1 VTAGGFERTGLKRA
15 TRQERLPRCG
25 KAPPSLTCTEEERIP
40 LGRAQNGLTT
50 GEKDKMLACSVLR
63 GEEVETMSDKESR
76 ILFWYDELEGAD
88 FPLVGKKNANL
99 GEMIKGGIRTSPGF
113 ALTLHA
119 NDLFIT
125 ETGIKGKLAE
135 YIQTLGEVSFEAC
148 QKASEFAV
156 GLIEQAEVPAA
167 IVQETHEAYRKL
179 CEHCRTPN
187 VPVAVRSSGAISM
200 PGQME
205 TYLNIR
211 GEKDLIH
218 YIKKTWASAY
228 HVEAITYRMN
238 KGMGFLL
245 NIGVGIPKMVNSRV
259 SGVVF
264 TLNPLNGDRSKIT
277 VDVSYGLGEAVV
289 SGLVTPD
296 NYLIDKVTLNPIKST
311 KGSKEVQ
318 CVYNE
323 TGSDIQTVEVAE
335 EERNRFCVTS
345 EELKEICRV
354 SKAIDKY
361 YGKPY
366 DIEFA
371 IDGDLPFPENVI
383 ILQVR
388 PESVWTKKEAQAR
401 TEKKKDAMD
410 RIVSQL
416 VTGVRLK

>member
-1 VTAGGFERTGLKRA
+1 
-15 TRQERLPRCG
+15 
-25 KAPPSLTCTEEERIP
+25 
-40 LGRAQNGLTT
+40 
-50 GEKDKMLACSVLR
+50 
-63 GEEVETMSDKESR
+63 MSDKESR
-76 ILFWYDELEGAD
+76 ILFWYEELEGSD

-99 GEMIKGGIRTSPGF
+99 GEMLKGGIRTSPGF

-125 ETGIKGKLAE
+125 ETGIKDELAAYLE
-135 YIQTLGEVSFEAC
+135 SLGEATLEAC
-148 QKASEFAV
+148 SQAGDVAV
-156 GLIEQAEVPAA
+156 KLITEATVPAA
-167 IVQETHEAYRKL
+167 IVEEACGAYQRL
-179 CEHCRTPN
+179 CERAGVQN
-187 VPVAVRSSGAISM
+187 VPVAVRSSGAVSM

-211 GEKDLIH
+211 GEKDLVE

-228 HVEAITYRMN
+228 HVEAITYRLN
-238 KGMGFLL
+238 KGLGFLL

-259 SGVVF
+259 SGVSF
-264 TLNPLNGDRSKIT
+264 TLNPLNGDRSKIA

-296 NYLIDKVTLNPIKST
+296 NYLVDKVTLSTIKT
-311 KGSKEVQ
+311 TLGSKELQ

-323 TGSDIQTVEVAE
+323 GGSDIKTVDVCAEDRGRPCVAP
-335 EERNRFCVTS
+335 
-345 EELKEICRV
+345 EELKEIVRV

-371 IDGDLPFPENVI
+371 IDADLPFPDSVI

-388 PESVWTKKEAQAR
+388 PESVWSKKAEQGK
-401 TEKKKDAMD
+401 TEQKKDALD

-416 VTGVRLK
+416 VTGVRIK

>member
-1 VTAGGFERTGLKRA
+1 MT
-15 TRQERLPRCG
+15 
-25 KAPPSLTCTEEERIP
+25 
-40 LGRAQNGLTT
+40 
-50 GEKDKMLACSVLR
+50 
-63 GEEVETMSDKESR
+63 DKESR
-76 ILFWYDELEGAD
+76 LLFWYDELDGND
-88 FPLVGKKNANL
+88 YPLVGKKNANL
-99 GEMIKGGIRTSPGF
+99 GEMLKGGIRTSPGF

-119 NDLFIT
+119 NELFII
-125 ETGIKGKLAE
+125 ETGIKHELAA
-135 YIQTLGEVSFEAC
+135 YLKSLGEATLDNS
-148 QKASEFAV
+148 KAASDFAV
-156 GLIEQAEVPAA
+156 TLISEATVPDA
-167 IVQETHEAYRKL
+167 IVQEATKAYQRL
-179 CEHCRTPN
+179 CEMCSTEN
-187 VPVAVRSSGAISM
+187 VPVAVRSSGAVSM

-211 GEKDLIH
+211 GEKDLIA

-228 HVEAITYRMN
+228 HVEAITYRLN

-245 NIGVGIPKMVNSRV
+245 NIGVGVPKMVNSRV
-259 SGVVF
+259 SGVAF

-296 NYLIDKVTLNPIKST
+296 NYLVDKVTMTVIKST
-311 KGSKEVQ
+311 KGSKEVK

-323 TGSDIQTVEVAE
+323 TGSDCSFVDVGAE
-335 EERNRFCVTS
+335 ERERFSVTA

-371 IDGDLPFPENVI
+371 IDADLPFPDSVI

-388 PESVWTKKEAQAR
+388 PESVWSKKEAEGR
-401 TEKKKDAMD
+401 TGEKKDALD

-416 VTGVRLK
+416 VSGVRIK

>member
-1 VTAGGFERTGLKRA
+1 MTDRERT
-15 TRQERLPRCG
+15 T
-25 KAPPSLTCTEEERIP
+25 
-40 LGRAQNGLTT
+40 
-50 GEKDKMLACSVLR
+50 
-63 GEEVETMSDKESR
+63 
-76 ILFWYDELEGAD
+76 LFWYDELAGAD

-119 NDLFIT
+119 NDTFVT
-125 ETGIKGKLAE
+125 ETGIKAE
-135 YIQTLGEVSFEAC
+135 LEKYLTSLGEATLDAC
-148 QKASEFAV
+148 RAASDFAV
-156 GLIEQAEVPAA
+156 GLITSAEVPAQ
-167 IVQETHEAYRKL
+167 IEDETLAAYRRL
-179 CEHCRTPN
+179 CEMSHHEN
-187 VPVAVRSSGAISM
+187 VPVAVRSSGAVSM

-211 GEKDLIH
+211 GERDLID

-228 HVEAITYRMN
+228 HVEAITYRLN
-238 KGMGFLL
+238 KGMHFLL
-245 NIGVGIPKMVNSRV
+245 NIGIGVPKMVNSRV

-264 TLNPLNGDRSKIT
+264 TLNPVNGDRSKIT

-296 NYLIDKVTLNPIKST
+296 NYLLDKVTLGVIKST
-311 KGSKEVQ
+311 KGSKEVM
-318 CVYNE
+318 CAYRD
-323 TGSDIQTVEVAE
+323 TGSDIDVVEVPEAD
-335 EERNRFCVTS
+335 RTRFCVTA
-345 EELKEICRV
+345 EEIQEIARV

-371 IDGDLPFPENVI
+371 IDGDLDFPENVI

-388 PESVWTKKEAQAR
+388 PESVWAAKAAQAK
-401 TEKKKDAMD
+401 TEKKAGAMD

-416 VTGVRLK
+416 MTGVRVK

>member
-1 VTAGGFERTGLKRA
+1 MT
-15 TRQERLPRCG
+15 
-25 KAPPSLTCTEEERIP
+25 
-40 LGRAQNGLTT
+40 
-50 GEKDKMLACSVLR
+50 
-63 GEEVETMSDKESR
+63 DKESR
-76 ILFWYDELEGAD
+76 ILFWYDELEGSD
-88 FPLVGKKNANL
+88 YPLVGKKNANL
-99 GEMIKGGIRTSPGF
+99 GEMLKGGIRTSPGF

-125 ETGIKGKLAE
+125 ETGIKQELAAYLE
-135 YIQTLGEVSFEAC
+135 SLGEATLENS
-148 QKASEFAV
+148 KAASDVVVRMIMDAT
-156 GLIEQAEVPAA
+156 VPDA
-167 IVQETHEAYRKL
+167 IVQEATEAYQRL
-179 CEHCRTPN
+179 CEMCSTEN
-187 VPVAVRSSGAISM
+187 VPVAVRSSGAVSM

-211 GEKDLIH
+211 GEEDLIH

-228 HVEAITYRMN
+228 HVEAITYRLN

-259 SGVVF
+259 SGVAF

-296 NYLIDKVTLNPIKST
+296 NYLVDKVTLTVIKST
-311 KGSKEVQ
+311 KGTKETK

-323 TGSDIQTVEVAE
+323 TGSDCSFVDVAPE
-335 EERNRFCVTS
+335 DRERFSVTS

-371 IDGDLPFPENVI
+371 IDADLPFPDNVI

-388 PESVWTKKEAQAR
+388 PESVWSKKAEEGK
-401 TEKKKDAMD
+401 TGEKKDALD

-416 VTGVRLK
+416 VSGVRIK

>member
-1 VTAGGFERTGLKRA
+1 MA
-15 TRQERLPRCG
+15 
-25 KAPPSLTCTEEERIP
+25 
-40 LGRAQNGLTT
+40 
-50 GEKDKMLACSVLR
+50 
-63 GEEVETMSDKESR
+63 DKESR
-76 ILFWYDELEGAD
+76 ILFWYDELEGND

-99 GEMIKGGIRTSPGF
+99 GEMITAGIRTSPGF

-119 NDLFIT
+119 NDVFIT
-125 ETGIKGKLAE
+125 ETGIKDQIAKFLEA
-135 YIQTLGEVSFEAC
+135 QGEATMEAC
-148 QKASEFAV
+148 QKASAFAMN
-156 GLIEQAEVPAA
+156 LIENATVPAA
-167 IVQETHEAYRKL
+167 IVEEAHQAYRKL
-179 CEHCRTPN
+179 CEMCKLDN
-187 VPVAVRSSGAISM
+187 VPVAVRSSGAVSM

-228 HVEAITYRMN
+228 CVEAITYRLN

-296 NYLIDKVTLNPIKST
+296 YFLIDKVTLSTIKST
-311 KGSKEVQ
+311 RGSKDVK

-323 TGSDIQTVEVAE
+323 NGSDIKTVECCE
-335 EERNRFCVTS
+335 EDRNRFCVTPD
-345 EELKEICRV
+345 ELKEICRI

-371 IDGDLPFPENVI
+371 IDGDLTFPENVI

-388 PESVWTKKEAQAR
+388 PESVWTKKAEAAK
-401 TEKKKDAMD
+401 TEVKSSAMD
-410 RIVSQL
+410 RIVAQL
-416 VTGVRLK
+416 VTGVKLK

>member
-1 VTAGGFERTGLKRA
+1 VRSPAAGCAKE
-15 TRQERLPRCG
+15 
-25 KAPPSLTCTEEERIP
+25 
-40 LGRAQNGLTT
+40 
-50 GEKDKMLACSVLR
+50 D
-63 GEEVETMSDKESR
+63 EVDLMSDKESR
-76 ILFWYDELEGAD
+76 ILFWYEELEGAD

-99 GEMIKGGIRTSPGF
+99 GEMLKGGIRTAPGF

-119 NDLFIT
+119 NDLFMT
-125 ETGIKGKLAE
+125 ETGIKAELATYLE
-135 YIQTLGEVSFEAC
+135 SLGEATLEAC
-148 QKASEFAV
+148 KQASDFAV
-156 GLIEQAEVPAA
+156 ARIEEATVPSV
-167 IVQETHEAYRKL
+167 IVDEACAAYRRL
-179 CEHCRTPN
+179 CEMSHTEN
-187 VPVAVRSSGAISM
+187 VPVAVRSSGAVSM

-211 GEKDLIH
+211 GEEDLVH

-228 HVEAITYRMN
+228 HVEAITYRLN
-238 KGMGFLL
+238 KDMHFLL

-259 SGVVF
+259 SGVSF

-296 NYLIDKVTLNPIKST
+296 NYLVDKVTLNPIKST
-311 KGSKEVQ
+311 KGSKEIK

-323 TGSDIQTVEVAE
+323 TGSDCKFVDVSP
-335 EERNRFCVTS
+335 EERERFSVTS
-345 EELKEICRV
+345 EELQEICRV

-361 YGKPY
+361 YGMPY

-371 IDGDLPFPENVI
+371 IDADLPFPDNVI

-388 PESVWTKKEAQAR
+388 PESVWTKKEGGAK
-401 TEKKKDAMD
+401 TEKKQDAMD

-416 VTGVRLK
+416 VTGVKLK

>member
-1 VTAGGFERTGLKRA
+1 
-15 TRQERLPRCG
+15 
-25 KAPPSLTCTEEERIP
+25 
-40 LGRAQNGLTT
+40 
-50 GEKDKMLACSVLR
+50 MLQCSIIDE
-63 GEEVETMSDKESR
+63 GEENAMADNESR
-76 ILFWYDELEGAD
+76 IIFWYDELAGSD

-99 GEMIKGGIRTSPGF
+99 GEMISAGIRTSPGF

-125 ETGIKGKLAE
+125 ETGIKDKIADFIKNE
-135 YIQTLGEVSFEAC
+135 GEATMEAC
-148 QKASEFAV
+148 QRASDFAMN
-156 GLIEQAEVPAA
+156 LIENATVPAV
-167 IVQETHEAYRKL
+167 IVEETKAAYRKL
-179 CEHCRTPN
+179 CEMCSLDA
-187 VPVAVRSSGAISM
+187 VPVAVRSSGAVSM

-211 GEKDLIH
+211 GEEDLIH

-228 HVEAITYRMN
+228 AVEAITYRLN

-245 NIGVGIPKMVNSRV
+245 NIGVGVPKMVNSRV

-264 TLNPLNGDRSKIT
+264 TLNPLNGDRSKIS

-296 NYLIDKVTLNPIKST
+296 YYLIDKITLSTIKST
-311 KGSKEVQ
+311 RGSKEVK

-323 TGSDIQTVEVAE
+323 CGSDIKVVDVAE
-335 EERNRFCVTS
+335 EEKNRFCVTP
-345 EELKEICRV
+345 EELKEICTV

-371 IDGDLPFPENVI
+371 IDADLPFPENVI

-388 PESVWTKKEAQAR
+388 PESVWSKKAEEAR
-401 TEKKKDAMD
+401 TEQKKDAMD
-410 RIVSQL
+410 RIVAQL
-416 VTGVRLK
+416 ITGVRLK

>member
-1 VTAGGFERTGLKRA
+1 MT
-15 TRQERLPRCG
+15 
-25 KAPPSLTCTEEERIP
+25 
-40 LGRAQNGLTT
+40 
-50 GEKDKMLACSVLR
+50 
-63 GEEVETMSDKESR
+63 DKESR
-76 ILFWYDELEGAD
+76 ILFWYDELEGSD
-88 FPLVGKKNANL
+88 YPLVGKKNANL
-99 GEMIKGGIRTSPGF
+99 GEMLKGGIRTSPGF

-125 ETGIKGKLAE
+125 ETGIKDKIAAYLE
-135 YIQTLGEVSFEAC
+135 SLGEATLENSKAASDTVVQMISEAT
-148 QKASEFAV
+148 
-156 GLIEQAEVPAA
+156 VPDV
-167 IVQETHEAYRKL
+167 IVQEATSAYGRL
-179 CEHCRTPN
+179 CEMCSTES
-187 VPVAVRSSGAISM
+187 VPVAVRSSGAVSM

-211 GEKDLIH
+211 GEKDMIA

-228 HVEAITYRMN
+228 HVEAITYRLN

-245 NIGVGIPKMVNSRV
+245 NIGVGVPKMVNSRV
-259 SGVVF
+259 SGVAF

-296 NYLIDKVTLNPIKST
+296 NYLVDKVTMTVIKST
-311 KGSKEVQ
+311 KGSKELK

-323 TGSDIQTVEVAE
+323 TGSDCAFVDVPAE
-335 EERNRFCVTS
+335 ERERFSVTA

-371 IDGDLPFPENVI
+371 IDADLPFPDNVI

-388 PESVWTKKEAQAR
+388 PESVWSKKAEEGR
-401 TEKKKDAMD
+401 TGEKKDALD

-416 VTGVRLK
+416 VSGVRIK